1 MVKNG
6 TCFDAVKEVEAI
18 KIKLRKA
25 RRGNYVKG
33 KSKLDKYTGELI
45 AMRQA
50 GASFAVL
57 AEGLSVRH
65 RVKITRMSIC
75 RFLRAKE

>member
-1 MVKNG
+1 MIKND
-6 TCFDAVKEVEAI
+6 TSFDAVREVEAI
-18 KIKLRKA
+18 KTKLRKA
-25 RRGNYVKG
+25 KRGNYVKR

-57 AEGLSVRH
+57 AEWLSARH

-75 RFLRAKE
+75 RFLRARE

>member
-1 MVKNG
+1 VVKNDV
-6 TCFDAVKEVEAI
+6 CFDAAREIEAI
-18 KIKLRKA
+18 KTKLQKA
-25 RRGNYVKG
+25 KRRNYSKG

-50 GASFAVL
+50 GASFTVL
-57 AEGLSVRH
+57 AEWLSVRH

-75 RFLRAKE
+75 RFLRARE

>member
-1 MVKNG
+1 MVKNNI
-6 TCFDAVKEVEAI
+6 CFDAVKEVEAI
-18 KIKLRKA
+18 KTKLRKA
-25 RRGNYVKG
+25 KRGNYVKG

-50 GASFAVL
+50 GASFTVL
-57 AEGLSVRH
+57 AEWLSVRH

-75 RFLRAKE
+75 RFLRARK